1 MPKIKINS
9 YQVTSNLK
17 NMLHT
22 ILLFPIFSSSLT
34 PSKAKAFPLKQ
45 FKKSQ
50 MEDLWLTLLMI
61 FPVVVVV
68 LNITK
73 NLIVGFLN

>member
-22 ILLFPIFSSSLT
+22 ILLFPIFSSSLN
-34 PSKAKAFPLKQ
+34 PSKVKAFPLKQ

-61 FPVVVVV
+61 FPVVVII